1 MESSTEDYNAKSNC
15 PAYYKDFPTVKHPEQ
30 YQNIHEIAFGINQ
43 PIQFESKTTV
53 QPTTQFRSNRSGSTT
68 SGTNIEYYNET
79 LKRIAREH
87 RVVIHARTRELI
99 GSCTEDTHPKIYH
112 KMQGTVKLNDWLVKG
127 KVQPERTPVSHPHG
141 HLGGFP
147 TVPYHRAI
155 NRVQISGKF
164 TVAPRSSTERVS
176 PTECKWLNYKLQ
188 GELVW
193 QNTTQLNYELQGG
206 VAFENTSKLN
216 FELQGRLAFKNTS
229 QYKTVWNTKG
239 QRRSRV

>member
-1 MESSTEDYNAKSNC
+1 MESST
-15 PAYYKDFPTVKHPEQ
+15 
-30 YQNIHEIAFGINQ
+30 
-43 PIQFESKTTV
+43 
-53 QPTTQFRSNRSGSTT
+53 RSGIDISYY
-68 SGTNIEYYNET
+68 SGM

-87 RVVIHARTRELI
+87 RVVIHPRTRELI
-99 GSCTEDTHPKIYH
+99 GSCTEDSHPKVNH
-112 KMQGTVKLNDWLVKG
+112 KIQSTIKLNDWLVNG
-127 KVQPERTPVSHPHG
+127 RVQPERTPISYPHG

-147 TVPYHRAI
+147 TVAYHRTT

-193 QNTTQLNYELQGG
+193 QNTTQLNYELKGG

-216 FELQGRLAFKNTS
+216 FELQGRLAFRNTT
-229 QYKTVWNTKG
+229 QYKTVWNTRY
-239 QRRSRV
+239 QRRSKS

>member
-1 MESSTEDYNAKSNC
+1 MDLMEVSDMESEDYNAKSNC

-53 QPTTQFRSNRSGSTT
+53 QPTTQFRNNRSGST
-68 SGTNIEYYNET
+68 SGGIDVASYSQM

-99 GSCTEDTHPKIYH
+99 GSCTEDSHPKVNH
-112 KMQGTVKLNDWLVKG
+112 KILSTVKLNDWLVKG
-127 KVQPERTPVSHPHG
+127 KVQPERTPTSHPHG

-164 TVAPRSSTERVS
+164 TVAPRSSTERLK
-176 PTECKWLNYKLQ
+176 PTDTAQLNYKLQ
-188 GELVW
+188 GKLV
-193 QNTTQLNYELQGG
+193 
-206 VAFENTSKLN
+206 
-216 FELQGRLAFKNTS
+216 FKNTT